1 MKAMKALSTAVR
13 SASLAATLVFA
24 AGLAAPASA
33 QQWAPTQPIRVIIPY
48 AAGGTSDI
56 IARSMSEQVSQRLGQ
71 PFTIEN
77 RGGGA
82 TQIGTS
88 AVAKAAPDGHTILL
102 VGNTVSI
109 NPSLFKTLP
118 YDTLKDLAPIT
129 YAGVTPHTIVVSNDV
144 PAKNLKELLDLARAK
159 PGTIN
164 YGSVGIGTSFH
175 LGTEELKKLSNTDM
189 VHVPYK
195 GMGQVLTDL
204 VSGNIQMAFANT
216 PNAAPLVQAGK
227 LRAIGV
233 AHPSRVNQLPD
244 VPTAGEQGFPGF
256 ESNSGFIYFAPGGTP
271 PAVLDRLN
279 AVFVEVL
286 NLPAVKEA
294 LTKQGV
300 EVMAT
305 TRAATADFV
314 AKEMKRYGDVVA
326 FSGAKAE

>member
-1 MKAMKALSTAVR
+1 MNLMTSIVVR
-13 SASLAATLVFA
+13 FAGLAATLLSL
-24 AGLAAPASA
+24 AGFVAPAAA
-33 QQWAPTQPIRVIIPY
+33 QWSPTQPIRVIIPY

-56 IARSMSEQVSQRLGQ
+56 IARGMSEAVSQRLGQ
-71 PFTIEN
+71 PFLIEN

-82 TQIGTS
+82 TQLGTN

-102 VGNTVSI
+102 VGNTISI

-129 YAGVTPHTIVVSNDV
+129 YAGVTPHTIVVNPDV
-144 PAKNLKELLDLARAK
+144 PAKTLKELLDLARAK
-159 PGTIN
+159 PGTVN

-175 LGTEELKKLSNTDM
+175 LGTEELKKLSGTDM

-204 VSGNIQMAFANT
+204 ISGNIQMAFGNT

-227 LRAIGV
+227 LRAIAV

-244 VPTAGEQGFPGF
+244 VPTVGEQGFPGF

-271 PAVLDRLN
+271 PEVLDRLN

-286 NLPAVKEA
+286 NLPAVKDA
-294 LTKQGV
+294 LRKQGV

-305 TRAATADFV
+305 TRAATGDFI
-314 AKEMKRYGDVVA
+314 AKEMKRYAEVVA

>member
-1 MKAMKALSTAVR
+1 MTSLSLSR
-13 SASLAATLVFA
+13 SAAALAFALAAFA
-24 AGLAAPASA
+24 CAAPASA
-33 QQWAPTQPIRVIIPY
+33 QWKPTQPIRVIIPY

-56 IARSMSEQVSQRLGQ
+56 IARTMSDEVSKRLGQ

-88 AVAKAAPDGHTILL
+88 AVAKADPDGHTILL
-102 VGNTVSI
+102 VANTFMI

-118 YDTLKDLAPIT
+118 YDSLKDLTPIT
-129 YAGVTPHTIVVSNDV
+129 YAGVTPHTVVVTNDL
-144 PAKNLKELLDLARAK
+144 PAKNLKELLDLAKAK

-175 LGTEELKKLSNTDM
+175 LGTEELKKLSGTNM

-204 VSGNIQMAFANT
+204 IPGTIQMAFANT
-216 PNAAPLVQAGK
+216 PNATPLVNEGK
-227 LRAIGV
+227 LRAIAV
-233 AHPSRVNQLPD
+233 AHPTRVAQLPD
-244 VPTAGEQGFPGF
+244 VPTVAEQGFPGF
-256 ESNSGFIYFAPGGTP
+256 ESNSGFIYFAPGATP
-271 PAVLDRLN
+271 PTVLDRLN

-286 NLPAVKEA
+286 NLPEVKAA

-300 EVMAT
+300 EVKAT
-305 TRAATADFV
+305 SRAETLDFV
-314 AKEMKRYGDVVA
+314 KKEMARYADVVA
-326 FSGAKAE
+326 FSGAKVE

>member
-1 MKAMKALSTAVR
+1 MKAAACFARLVTAFAI
-13 SASLAATLVFA
+13 SAGVAV
-24 AGLAAPASA
+24 PASA

-56 IARSMSEQVSQRLGQ
+56 IARTMSDHVSKRLGQ
-71 PFTIEN
+71 PLLIEN

-88 AVAKAAPDGHTILL
+88 AVAKAAPDGHTLLL
-102 VGNTVSI
+102 VANTFMI

-118 YDTLKDLAPIT
+118 YDSLKDLTPIT
-129 YAGVTPHTIVVSNDV
+129 YAGVTPHTIVVNPDL
-144 PAKNLKELLDLARAK
+144 PAKNLKELLDLAKAK
-159 PGTIN
+159 PGQIN

-175 LGTEELKKLSNTDM
+175 LGTEELKKLSGTNM

-204 VSGNIQMAFANT
+204 VAGNIQMAFGNT

-227 LRAIGV
+227 LRAIAV
-233 AHPSRVNQLPD
+233 AHPKRVPQLPD
-244 VPTAGEQGFPGF
+244 VPTVGEQGFPGF

-286 NLPAVKEA
+286 NLPEVKEA

-305 TRAATADFV
+305 SRADTLDFIK
-314 AKEMKRYGDVVA
+314 KEMKRYAEVVA